1 MTEEADT
8 FDAETGQPS
17 IEQAV
22 GHAVRA
28 FRQERGISI
37 TDLASASGVSVA
49 MLSRVESG
57 RVAPSL
63 RTMQAIAAA
72 LQIPIASLLKDAEQK
87 SDATFLPPG
96 GGLEVTRQA
105 IRGSYIYRLLGHTTS
120 AEVVLEPYINI
131 FPSSDVVFKRT
142 QYEGVKFLYMLE
154 GEMTYQHGDTTYNLT
169 PGSSLFFVADAV
181 HGPERIVSA
190 PAKLLSVQAFLR
202 SRNRNQNI

>member
-1 MTEEADT
+1 MTEDT
-8 FDAETGQPS
+8 TASEVETAQPD

-63 RTMQAIAAA
+63 RTLQAIAAA
-72 LQIPIASLLKDAEQK
+72 LQVPIASLLKDVEQK
-87 SDATFLPPG
+87 SDATYLPPG

-105 IRGSYIYRLLGHTTS
+105 IRGSYIYRLLGHTTN
-120 AEVVLEPYINI
+120 ADVVLEPYINI
-131 FPSSDVVFKRT
+131 FPSTDAAFKRA
-142 QYEGVKFLYMLE
+142 QYDGIKFLYMLE
-154 GEMTYQHGDTTYNLT
+154 GEISYQHGDTIYNLT
-169 PGSSLFFVADAV
+169 PGSSLFFIADTV
-181 HGPERIVSA
+181 HGPEKIISA
-190 PAKLLSVQAFLR
+190 PAKLLSVQAYLR
-202 SRNRNQNI
+202 SRSRNQNV